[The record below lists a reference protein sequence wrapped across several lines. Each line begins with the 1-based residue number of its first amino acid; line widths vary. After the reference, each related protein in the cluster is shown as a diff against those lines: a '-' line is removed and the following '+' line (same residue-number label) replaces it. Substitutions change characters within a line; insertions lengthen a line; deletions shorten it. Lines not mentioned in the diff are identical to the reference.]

1 MGEEEVV
8 IGLWAL
14 FESRKYIGYV
24 KPKELMILLSL
35 SKEDDDDIC

>member
-8 IGLWAL
+8 IGLWAAL

-24 KPKELMILLSL
+24 KPKELMIL
-35 SKEDDDDIC
+35 